1 MTERKVL
8 LLVALFN
15 SDAYSGCVSA
25 TQSTAK
31 APRTGSG
38 KSKEKNLNRLG
49 EAIYTA
55 RRANRM
61 SQRELGLAVGVS
73 QGSVTAWERGVTSDL
88 GPGRIF
94 ALEEALELDPGTL
107 SRLCEPHP
115 FLPVSADIP
124 GVVDAIHADKQLKHQ
139 QKEALLVFY
148 NSLVG
153 KA

>member
-1 MTERKVL
+1 M
-8 LLVALFN
+8 
-15 SDAYSGCVSA
+15 SA
-25 TQSTAK
+25 PPSTARASK
-31 APRTGSG
+31 SAAA
-38 KSKEKNLNRLG
+38 KSKKENLNRLG

-94 ALEEALELDPGTL
+94 ALEEALDLDPGTL

-115 FLPVSADIP
+115 FLPVSSDVP
-124 GVVDAIHADKQLKHQ
+124 GVVDAIHADKHLKHQ

-153 KA
+153 KE